1 MRGVPQPSSSASA
14 GKAADPGQ
22 FPDLDV
28 LTDRR
33 TIGYVKGAVSG
44 PCGFFWVEL
53 ISSAMLDIA
62 FVLLVIAA
70 LLVVVGLCQP
80 LAAYLRL
87 PPPVLLGVV
96 GVGLGVFPAI
106 MSQLGWPTQTD
117 PFADIFVALP
127 FSSASFIYVFLPL
140 LVFEAGIVTDVRRIL
155 QDAAPILLLAVVA
168 TLITTG
174 VVGLALWPISGVSLI
189 ACLLLGAVIA
199 TTDPAAVIA
208 IFRDIGAPARL
219 TRLVEGEALLNDAAA
234 IALFTV
240 LLEMVVSGR
249 EPDIGAG
256 LREFFSSFIGGG
268 LLGLVA
274 GRLSLSIIHLL
285 RDDRLAEATL
295 TVALAYGV
303 FIAAERL
310 FHVSGIVAVLGA
322 GLAISALGRSRIA
335 PYNWSF
341 LTDLWDQIAF
351 WARSLVFVLAS
362 ILVPRLLGGIGIH
375 ALLLLAVLIVAAFA
389 ARVLVLF
396 ALMQPLEFFR
406 LSQPISAAYKLAIT
420 WGGLRG
426 ALTLVLALAATE
438 NNALGPETQRFIA
451 ALATGFVLFTLFV
464 NGTTLRSVIALLGL
478 NRLSPRNE
486 VLRDRVLALAYAE
499 VSDSIREMAQYH
511 ALPESAVEQVT
522 NPYRTWIA
530 EADLRDEAEGLSTHD
545 RLAIALVALAN
556 QERVLVLETR
566 ADRTAS
572 PATVQV
578 LLQNADALV
587 EGARAEGRLGYR
599 RAAET
604 ALSFPLSFRVAY
616 FLYRHFAIQRF
627 LSDRLADRVELLLIT
642 RLLVDRLVKFNNERL
657 GAFFGPRLTE
667 ITAEIIDQRREEV
680 GDALDALRRQYPDYL
695 TALEA
700 RLLRQSA
707 LRQEVARYQSL
718 FEEGLIPQELYD
730 VLRKNVAATPAAE
743 PRPRFEIGLDAHR
756 LIEKLDLLSGLE
768 ERQLG
773 RVAKLLRPRFTVPN
787 ERIIRAGDRGDSVFF
802 IASGAVEVRLP
813 GHRVRLGSGEFFGEM
828 ALLSGRPRQADV
840 VALTY
845 CRLLVLRKV
854 DFERFLAANSEAK
867 ATISRIA
874 EERLSMNQQSG
885 NRAAESV
892 SC

>member
-1 MRGVPQPSSSASA
+1 
-14 GKAADPGQ
+14 
-22 FPDLDV
+22 
-28 LTDRR
+28 
-33 TIGYVKGAVSG
+33 
-44 PCGFFWVEL
+44 
-53 ISSAMLDIA
+53 MLDIA

-70 LLVVVGLCQP
+70 LLVVVGLVQP

-96 GVGLGVFPAI
+96 GVGLGIFPAV
-106 MSQLGWPTQTD
+106 MSRLGWPIQTD

-127 FSSASFIYVFLPL
+127 FSSASFIYIFLPL
-140 LVFEAGIVTDVRRIL
+140 LVFEAGIATDVRRML

-174 VVGLALWPISGVSLI
+174 VVGLALWPISGVSLV
-189 ACLLLGAVIA
+189 ACLLLGAVVA

-219 TRLVEGEALLNDAAA
+219 ARLVEGEALLNDAAA

-240 LLEMVVSGR
+240 LLGMVMSSR
-249 EPDIGAG
+249 EPDIGTG

-268 LLGLVA
+268 LLGLLA
-274 GRLSLSIIHLL
+274 GRLSLSIIRWL
-285 RDDRLAEATL
+285 RDDRLAEVTI

-303 FIAAERL
+303 FVAADYL
-310 FHVSGIVAVLGA
+310 HVSGIVAVLGA
-322 GLAISALGRSRIA
+322 GLVVSALGRSRIA

-341 LTDLWDQIAF
+341 LSDLWDQIAF

-362 ILVPRLLGGIGIH
+362 ILVPRLLGSIGIH
-375 ALLLLAVLIVAAFA
+375 TLLLLAVLIVAAFA
-389 ARVLVLF
+389 ARILVLF
-396 ALMQPLEFFR
+396 VLMQPLEFLR
-406 LSQPISAAYKLAIT
+406 LSQPISAAYKLAIM

-438 NNALGPETQRFIA
+438 NTALGPVTQRFIA

-464 NGTTLRSVIALLGL
+464 NGTTLRTVIALLGL

-499 VSDSIREMAQYH
+499 VSDWIGEMAQYH

-522 NPYRTWIA
+522 HPYRAWIA
-530 EADLRDEAEGLSTHD
+530 EADLRDEAEGLSQHD

-556 QERVLVLETR
+556 QERVLVLETS
-566 ADRTAS
+566 ADRIAS
-572 PATVQV
+572 PTTVQV

-587 EGARAEGRLGYR
+587 EGARTEGRLGYR

-604 ALSFPLSFRVAY
+604 ALSFPVSFRIAY
-616 FLYRHFAIQRF
+616 FFYRHSGIQRV
-627 LSDRLADRVELLLIT
+627 LADRLADRVELLLIT
-642 RLLVDRLVKFNNERL
+642 RLLVDRLVKFNSERL
-657 GAFFGPRLTE
+657 GALFDTRLTE

-695 TALEA
+695 TALEV

-707 LRQEVARYQSL
+707 LRQELARYQAL

-730 VLRKNVAATPAAE
+730 VLRKNVAAAPAAE
-743 PRPRFEIGLDAHR
+743 ARPRFEIGLDTHR
-756 LIEKLDLLSGLE
+756 LIERLDLLSGLE
-768 ERQLG
+768 ERQLE

-813 GHRVRLGSGEFFGEM
+813 GRRVRLGSGEFFGEM

-845 CRLLVLRKV
+845 CRLLELRKI
-854 DFERFLAANSEAK
+854 DFERFLAANPEAK
-867 ATISRIA
+867 AAISRIV
-874 EERLSMNQQSG
+874 EERLSMNQKSG

-892 SC
+892 SP